1 MRRVA
6 LAVSISGI
14 LLLAAWVQ
22 APASPV
28 RDATG
33 PTASE
38 VDAADQTARS
48 VAPVARQVDQEAD
61 RLRQHLA
68 ARVPFTPPARDP
80 FRFKSKTGSEPF
92 STGSREK
99 GSDPVVLKIPVSP
112 PIAVPTLIGLTEDSV
127 GGVVTRAAVLSM
139 GDDMAIVKPGQTFSR
154 FVVRSIGPASVE
166 LVDVTSPTQTVT
178 TITIR

>member
-6 LAVSISGI
+6 LAVSISGV

-22 APASPV
+22 APASTS
-28 RDATG
+28 REITG

-38 VDAADQTARS
+38 IDAAEQAAQS
-48 VAPVARQVDQEAD
+48 VAPVTRQVDEEAD
-61 RLRQHLA
+61 RLRQRLA

-92 STGSREK
+92 STDSREK
-99 GSDPVVLKIPVSP
+99 GSDPVISAPLPV
-112 PIAVPTLIGLTEDSV
+112 AVPTLVGLTEDTV
-127 GGVVTRAAVLSM
+127 DGVVVRTAVLSM
-139 GDDMAIVKPGQTFSR
+139 GDDLAIVKAGQAFSR

-166 LVDVTSPTQTVT
+166 LVDVTSPNKTVT